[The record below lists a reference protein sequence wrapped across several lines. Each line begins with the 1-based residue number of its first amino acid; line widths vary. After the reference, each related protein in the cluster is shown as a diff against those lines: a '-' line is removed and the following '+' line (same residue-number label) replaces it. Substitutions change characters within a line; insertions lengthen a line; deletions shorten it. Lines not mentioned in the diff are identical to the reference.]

1 MPTREEIHM
10 AMMPES
16 DSGHEVLFEPST
28 DAVWVIFHGM
38 RHRVAS
44 AGVYDAL
51 FRPHPDMRVVQGV
64 EEIVCGPD
72 LVEGTCLV
80 KGSSTSIIYLVTGA
94 PAVNVR
100 KYEIMSFEYFQ
111 ALQFD
116 ESLCRVV
123 PDIVLSAIPNGPKI
137 G

>member
-1 MPTREEIHM
+1 
-10 AMMPES
+10 
-16 DSGHEVLFEPST
+16 
-28 DAVWVIFHGM
+28 M
-38 RHRVAS
+38 RHRVTS
-44 AGVYDAL
+44 SGVYDAL
-51 FRPHPDMRVVQGV
+51 FRPHPELR
-64 EEIVCGPD
+64 IVDDVDGIVSGPD

-94 PAVNVR
+94 PAINVR
-100 KYEIMSFEYFQ
+100 KYQVASFEVFQ

-123 PDIVLSAIPNGPKI
+123 PDIVLSAIPNGPSI